1 VKSMY
6 RPLESGGREHIRSES
21 SAEWSQVKPDMSVE
35 DRYYNKQEYG
45 KLTSAQKK
53 GLGAKRKT
61 RGHWGGDKSSNKRQR
76 TGSSSVNMTQ
86 KQFQQKLVKAV
97 ATIKKMQIVP
107 EESSDSDDSVRMKKG
122 NRDNKA
128 LQHKKN

>member
-1 VKSMY
+1 
-6 RPLESGGREHIRSES
+6 
-21 SAEWSQVKPDMSVE
+21 MSVE